1 MKNYLD
7 AIRLGTRR
15 RAAARQLASFDDHL
29 LRDIGLTRADVTLM
43 MAGHRTAHTP
53 AQTSH
58 D

>member
-1 MKNYLD
+1 MKNVLD
-7 AIRLGTRR
+7 AIRLGAKR

-53 AQTSH
+53 ARPNH
-58 D
+58 E